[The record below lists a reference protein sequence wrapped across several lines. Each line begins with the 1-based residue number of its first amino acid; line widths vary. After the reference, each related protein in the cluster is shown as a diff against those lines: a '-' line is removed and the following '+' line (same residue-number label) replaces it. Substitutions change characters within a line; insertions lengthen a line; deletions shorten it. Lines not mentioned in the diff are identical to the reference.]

1 MSDAFDTEFL
11 MPLYS
16 NNRVFPR
23 PWNDLPL
30 PPNAFKNLEKFSES
44 DLIKTLQTEYWWAG
58 DFKVSTGPGLCSNF
72 KAKWLPFAPES
83 RQIESR
89 VELTEYQVVRE
100 CLWVILGAQKSFI
113 FVSYTDSEI
122 LTKNFCLYTRKPAA
136 LTHLTYGA
144 LDTFCTEIAESA
156 TSILQIKA
164 FINFV
169 LLSSSSIP
177 LPFIRLAQFCER
189 LVGDAFRVVSE
200 LEQVA
205 KSADSIQLTLILLS
219 IKWQVWF
226 RRLSFI
232 STLILQVCSPQLNT
246 IYSGETSILLLN
258 RIEELSRTISKCFP
272 DPYLIDLIGEIFVS
286 TTEAYLCHMMRGCSL
301 NSTPFLKY
309 NESMLSTDPSFW
321 ESGVTLIKSSVPNV
335 LSSVIHDVFLGA
347 KSFILL
353 KAISSTFRNPKL
365 LSAVEDSFNSSLSLN
380 KERDSKE
387 DIDGGVREFEYHDD
401 SDVQEMVRFMES
413 IVLDKPK
420 CVLLTSPSKKSLGSP
435 AKTVKRLSE
444 DINNQASK
452 ISSHLVSSLLHGPLS
467 ESGTWLPAVSSFADD
482 LNLTHAFENLSKIAF
497 FRSGEWMYA
506 FCEEVFSSHPSNR
519 TESFLNKAL
528 REQAIVI
535 CGERSW
541 LCGRLK
547 LILAE
552 KNISLKIS
560 VPWPL
565 NIVISEEK
573 VLLYQN
579 TFKFLLELK
588 QAKWALDNAK
598 WTFGTGNPKLAL
610 LRSRYLYVI
619 NGIHTFIADHIE
631 VAHMKF
637 MGTLIGSDI
646 RSSLNNLLTSFSTY
660 LARVKDISLLSDSA
674 SQKMLNQTLR
684 ELFELCAK
692 FQSPCEMDVEYFASE
707 FSTRVGFLRTVLSE
721 ALQGSGYVRLEA
733 SYLLKTLEDSCR
745 FNTGVITRLH
755 L

>member
-1 MSDAFDTEFL
+1 MSDDFDTEFL
-11 MPLYS
+11 TSLYS
-16 NNRVFPR
+16 SSRIFPR
-23 PWNDLPL
+23 PWNDLLL
-30 PPNAFKNLEKFSES
+30 PPNVSKNLENFSES
-44 DLIKTLQTEYWWAG
+44 DLIKTLQTEYWWVG

-72 KAKWLPFAPES
+72 KSKWLPFAPES

-100 CLWVILGAQKSFI
+100 CLWVILGAQRSFI

-122 LTKNFCLYTRKPAA
+122 LTKNLCLYTRKPAA

-156 TSILQIKA
+156 TSILQIRA
-164 FINFV
+164 FINFA

-177 LPFIRLAQFCER
+177 LPFIRLAQVCER

-205 KSADSIQLTLILLS
+205 KSSVPIQLTLISLS

-246 IYSGETSILLLN
+246 IFSGETSILLLN

-286 TTEAYLCHMMRGCSL
+286 TTEAYLCHMMKGSSL
-301 NSTPFLKY
+301 NSTPFLRY
-309 NESMLSTDPSFW
+309 NDSILSTDPNFW

-335 LSSVIHDVFLGA
+335 LSSVIQDVFLGA

-353 KAISSTFRNPKL
+353 KAISSVFRNPKL
-365 LSAVEDSFNSSLSLN
+365 LSAIEDNFTSSLISN
-380 KERDSKE
+380 KEGGSKP
-387 DIDGGVREFEYHDD
+387 DTDCRVGEFEYHAD
-401 SDVQEMVRFMES
+401 SDVKEMISFLES

-420 CVLLTSPSKKSLGSP
+420 CSLLTSPSNKSTESP
-435 AKTVKRLSE
+435 AKTVKRFSE
-444 DINNQASK
+444 DIRNHASK
-452 ISSHLVSSLLHGPLS
+452 ISSFLVSSLLHGPLS
-467 ESGTWLPAVSSFADD
+467 ESGAFLSAVSSFADY

-506 FCEEVFSSHPSNR
+506 FCEEIFSSHSSNR

-528 REQAIVI
+528 REQVIVI

-541 LCGRLK
+541 LCGRLN

-552 KNISLKIS
+552 SDITLHISI
-560 VPWPL
+560 PWPL
-565 NIVISEEK
+565 NIVISEENM
-573 VLLYQN
+573 LLYQN
-579 TFKFLLELK
+579 AFKFLFELK

-598 WTFGTGNPKLAL
+598 WIFGTGNPKLAL
-610 LRSRYLYVI
+610 LRSRCLYVI
-619 NGIHTFIADHIE
+619 NGIHAFIADHIE
-631 VAHMKF
+631 VAHIEF
-637 MGTLIGSDI
+637 MHTLMESDI
-646 RSSLNNLLTSFSTY
+646 RNSLDNLLTSFSTY
-660 LARVKDISLLSDSA
+660 LDRVKDISLLSDSV

-684 ELFELCAK
+684 ELFELCRA
-692 FQSPCEMDVEYFASE
+692 FQSPCEMDVDHLASE

-721 ALQGSGYVRLEA
+721 ALQGIGCVRLEA
-733 SYLLKTLEDSCR
+733 SYLLETLEDSCR

-755 L
+755 F